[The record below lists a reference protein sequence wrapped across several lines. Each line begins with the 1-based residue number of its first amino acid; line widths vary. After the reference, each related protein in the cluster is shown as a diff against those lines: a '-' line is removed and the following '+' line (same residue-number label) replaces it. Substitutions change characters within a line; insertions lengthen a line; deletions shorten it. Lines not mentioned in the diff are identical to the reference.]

1 MTPTTP
7 AEMKTEI
14 ARMRASL
21 DGLIEGSGEDREL
34 LRSLDRYFPSNDPR
48 DLTRAFAVVS
58 GLTNKYRRGRSRP
71 TRVARSASASASR
84 GGMR

>member
-14 ARMRASL
+14 ARIRASL
-21 DGLIEGSGEDREL
+21 DGLIDGSGEDREL
-34 LRSLDRYFPSNDPR
+34 LRSLDRYFPSDDPR
-48 DLTRAFAVVS
+48 ELVRAFAIVS
-58 GLTNKYRRGRSRP
+58 GLSRKYSRGRSRP
-71 TRVARSASASASR
+71 IRVARSASASASR